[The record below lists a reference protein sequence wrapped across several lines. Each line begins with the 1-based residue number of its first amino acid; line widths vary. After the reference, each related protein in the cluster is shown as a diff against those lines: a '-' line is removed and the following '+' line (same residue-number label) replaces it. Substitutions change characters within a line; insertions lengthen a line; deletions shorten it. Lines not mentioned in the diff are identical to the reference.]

1 MRIQDINFKSTK
13 DFYDFTCRSL
23 FERDKL
29 LFSFCL
35 AVKILMAEVGD
46 SEISPIELRF
56 FLAGPP
62 GDLEFKLPEN
72 PTNWISSNEWPNTY
86 AQIFGMTKISEKLRN
101 FESFFMKNHSLFK
114 PFFESPKNEN
124 TPLPEPWESSLT
136 SFQKLIVIKS
146 IRGDKIT
153 ASVNFFVESKIGKEF
168 TEPPTFELE
177 KSFKD
182 SSSAV
187 PLLFILVTGSDPVN
201 DFKNFAELKNKKY
214 EFVSLGKS
222 MDKIALSK
230 IEEMKAKGSWILLQN
245 CHLAISFMAK
255 LEEVIEQIQIN
266 TTIDPGFR
274 LWLTR

>member
-1 MRIQDINFKSTK
+1 
-13 DFYDFTCRSL
+13 
-23 FERDKL
+23 
-29 LFSFCL
+29 
-35 AVKILMAEVGD
+35 
-46 SEISPIELRF
+46 
-56 FLAGPP
+56 
-62 GDLEFKLPEN
+62 
-72 PTNWISSNEWPNTY
+72 
-86 AQIFGMTKISEKLRN
+86 MTKISEKLRN